1 MKSVRAVVS
10 GRVQG
15 VGFRYTTVDQG
26 NLHRLTG
33 WVRNLT
39 SGQVEVFAQGPEA
52 DVDQFLAWLAIGPR
66 LASVVSVEV
75 LPAEPD
81 AGLTTFQIRF

>member
-1 MKSVRAVVS
+1 MKAVRAVVS

-15 VGFRYTTVDQG
+15 VGFRYATVDQG

-33 WVRNLT
+33 WVRNLP
-39 SGQVEVFAQGPEA
+39 SDQVEVFAQGPEK

-66 LASVVSVEV
+66 LASVVSAEV
-75 LPAEPD
+75 LPAEPE
-81 AGLTTFQIRF
+81 AGLTTFQVRF